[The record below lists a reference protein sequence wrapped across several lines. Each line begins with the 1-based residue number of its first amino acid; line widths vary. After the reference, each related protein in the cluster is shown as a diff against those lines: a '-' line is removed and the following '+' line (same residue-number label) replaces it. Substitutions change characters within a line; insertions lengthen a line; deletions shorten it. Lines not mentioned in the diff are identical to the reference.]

1 MKTGLTAVVLV
12 FFSQLLAQ
20 RIPEFIAE
28 ARYHLEDHDTF
39 SQLTEARAGTGTINV
54 LSDSV
59 ATIESLLVSVFL
71 SNYRTTSD
79 LDTLRE
85 SLVLRQLSQ
94 IACKR
99 ISGIVD
105 AKPEKASRIRRKLFR
120 VFRSAQSSFGL
131 IEFYAFDLELVQHHG
146 AFYYDRKG
154 DAGGFNLYK
163 GKRKPKPTKEEP
175 EPETIPLEL
184 VTEAEMLDQLKA
196 QMRKKGLT
204 RELKGGMMSCVG
216 YAVIPNR
223 KTFFRKKIPTVKVVV
238 ITGTRRLR
246 LLH

>member
-1 MKTGLTAVVLV
+1 MKIRLTAIMLV
-12 FFSQLLAQ
+12 FISQSIAQ
-20 RIPEFIAE
+20 GIPDFIAE

-39 SQLTEARAGTGTINV
+39 FRLNDSKTGNGTINV

-59 ATIESLLVSVFL
+59 AAIEALLVSEFL

-131 IEFYAFDLELVQHHG
+131 IELYAFDLELVQHRG

-163 GKRKPKPTKEEP
+163 GKRKPKATKEEP

-184 VTEAEMLDQLKA
+184 LSEAQMLDQLKA
-196 QMRKKGLT
+196 QMRQKGLT

-216 YAVIPNR
+216 FAVVPNR
-223 KTFFRKKIPTVKVVV
+223 KTFFRNKIPTVKVVV